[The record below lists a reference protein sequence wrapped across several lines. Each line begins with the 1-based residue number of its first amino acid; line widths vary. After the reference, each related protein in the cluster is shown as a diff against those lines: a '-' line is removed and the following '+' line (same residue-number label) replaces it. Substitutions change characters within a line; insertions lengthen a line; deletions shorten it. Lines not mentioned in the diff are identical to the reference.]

1 MNFTAL
7 QTALSDRGWARLSPT
22 QLGQHINDARAELDS
37 MEPRWPYLQLT
48 VTGTLPLVT
57 ADMDAVSQ
65 VVNTTTNE
73 PVPYMRY
80 EDLSSI
86 AGSLAQTSADPAFW
100 YFTPGSTTSISG
112 FPVSTRTVRLVYWK
126 VSVDLSAGADTPL
139 APSRWHQVIV
149 DMADRNASRAKKDFA
164 DAQAIQATIDG
175 KLASMRTD
183 LLYRQTSGPSALM
196 PAGCDNF

>member
-1 MNFTAL
+1 MNYTAL
-7 QTALSDRGWARLSPT
+7 QAALSDRGWARLSAA
-22 QLGQHINDARAELDS
+22 QLGQHINDARAELDA

-65 VVNTTTNE
+65 VVNTSTNL

-80 EDLSSI
+80 EDLATI
-86 AGSLAQTSADPAFW
+86 AGSLAQTSTDPAYW

-126 VSVDLSAGADTPL
+126 VSVDLSAGADLPL
-139 APSRWHQVIV
+139 APSRWHQILI
-149 DMADRNASRAKKDFA
+149 DLADRNASRAKKDFA
-164 DAQAIQATIDG
+164 SAEAIQMTIDR
-175 KLASMRTD
+175 KLAEMRTD
-183 LLYRQTSGPSALM
+183 LLYRQTAGPSQVL
-196 PAGCDNF
+196 PAGYDNF

>member
-7 QTALSDRGWARLSPT
+7 KQALSDRGWSRIGDTA
-22 QLGQHINDARAELDS
+22 LGQHINDARGELDS

-57 ADMDAVSQ
+57 ADMDGVSQ
-65 VVNTTTNE
+65 VVNTTTND
-73 PVPYMRY
+73 PVPYIRY
-80 EDLSSI
+80 EDLAAFS
-86 AGSLAQTSADPAFW
+86 GSLAQAGADPMYW

-112 FPVSTRTVRLVYWK
+112 YPVSTRTVRLVYWK
-126 VSVDLSAGADTPL
+126 VSVDLVAGGDTPL

-149 DMADRNASRAKKDFA
+149 DLADRNASRAKKNFG
-164 DAQAIQATIDG
+164 DAAAIQATIDG
-175 KLASMRTD
+175 KLANMRTD

-196 PAGCDNF
+196 PAGFDNF